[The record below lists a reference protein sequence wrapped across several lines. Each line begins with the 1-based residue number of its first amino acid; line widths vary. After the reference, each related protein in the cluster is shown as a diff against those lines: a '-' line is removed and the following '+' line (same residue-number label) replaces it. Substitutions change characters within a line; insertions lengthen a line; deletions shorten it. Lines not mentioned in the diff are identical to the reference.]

1 MAFQKKE
8 WKSGDTLSH
17 VELNRI
23 EEGILEN
30 SQIEIP
36 EIPDMNNVV
45 KYKEF
50 SAGVDPSKRKTIQ
63 LENFDTISAKST
75 TGTPHNLIMLSK
87 WDKVDVGAR
96 GVTMNLNT
104 KDRIQ
109 VNDSDYVA
117 LDSEVKKVKEQVE
130 PIAEKVQ
137 VVETKVGEVESKATG
152 LGEQVAEIKSKAE
165 AVESTVTE
173 LEPKVT
179 EVESKVTEV
188 DNKVMQVQ
196 EKVTAIET
204 KVDEYK
210 ADPLK
215 IGDIVWG
222 EGLVGYFP
230 NDTTGATYEIPNSE
244 DGLKHI
250 VCDEVHIWDQYYT
263 LVLDRVIDEETQA
276 EKMVVGK
283 KSTHTHHDVR
293 GKFELACTY
302 NKNIQFTLDKMDDGR
317 VKIKCFNFWRKIG

>member
-23 EEGILEN
+23 EEGILQN

-36 EIPDMNNVV
+36 EIPDMTDVV
-45 KYKEF
+45 KFTEF
-50 SAGVDPSKRKTIQ
+50 SAGVDPAKRKTIV
-63 LENFDTISAKST
+63 LENFDTISSKDT
-75 TGTPHNLIMLSK
+75 KGQGHNLLMLSK
-87 WDKVDVGAR
+87 WDKVDIGAP
-96 GVTMNLNT
+96 GVIMNLNT

-109 VNDSDYVA
+109 VNDEDSVA
-117 LDSEVKKVKEQVE
+117 LKSE
-130 PIAEKVQ
+130 
-137 VVETKVGEVESKATG
+137 
-152 LGEQVAEIKSKAE
+152 LD
-165 AVESTVTE
+165 AVS
-173 LEPKVT
+173 
-179 EVESKVTEV
+179 
-188 DNKVMQVQ
+188 
-196 EKVTAIET
+196 EKVTTAEGKLTDLTNTVTSLSSKDTEIEQSLN
-204 KVDEYK
+204 EYK
-210 ADPLK
+210 SEKIK

-250 VCDEVHIWDQYYT
+250 VCDEVHIWDQYYM
-263 LVLDRVIDEETQA
+263 VLDRVIDEETQA

>member
-23 EEGILEN
+23 EEGILQN

-36 EIPDMNNVV
+36 DMKDVV
-45 KYKEF
+45 KFTEF
-50 SAGVDPSKRKTIQ
+50 SAGVDPAKRKTIV
-63 LENFDTISAKST
+63 LENFDTISSKDT
-75 TGTPHNLIMLSK
+75 KGQGHNLLMLSK
-87 WDKVDVGAR
+87 WDKVDVGAP
-96 GVTMNLNT
+96 GVIMNLNT

-109 VNDSDYVA
+109 VNDEDSVA
-117 LDSEVKKVKEQVE
+117 LKSE
-130 PIAEKVQ
+130 
-137 VVETKVGEVESKATG
+137 
-152 LGEQVAEIKSKAE
+152 LD
-165 AVESTVTE
+165 AVS
-173 LEPKVT
+173 
-179 EVESKVTEV
+179 
-188 DNKVMQVQ
+188 
-196 EKVTAIET
+196 EKVTTAEGKVTDLTNTVTSLSSKDTEIEQSLN
-204 KVDEYK
+204 EYK
-210 ADPLK
+210 SEKIK

-222 EGLVGYFP
+222 EGLIGYFP

-250 VCDEVHIWDQYYT
+250 VCDEVHIWDQYYK
-263 LVLDRVIDEETQA
+263 LVLDRVTDEETQE
-276 EKMVVGK
+276 EKMVIGK

-293 GKFELACTY
+293 GKFELVCTY

>member
-23 EEGILEN
+23 EDGILQN

-36 EIPDMNNVV
+36 EIPDMTDVV
-45 KYKEF
+45 KFTEF
-50 SAGVDPSKRKTIQ
+50 SAGVDPAKRKTIV
-63 LENFDTISAKST
+63 LENFDTISSKDT
-75 TGTPHNLIMLSK
+75 KGQGHNLLMLSK
-87 WDKVDVGAR
+87 WDQVDDGAP
-96 GVTMNLNT
+96 GVSMNLNT

-109 VNDSDYVA
+109 VNDEDSVA
-117 LDSEVKKVKEQVE
+117 LKSE
-130 PIAEKVQ
+130 
-137 VVETKVGEVESKATG
+137 
-152 LGEQVAEIKSKAE
+152 LD
-165 AVESTVTE
+165 AVS
-173 LEPKVT
+173 
-179 EVESKVTEV
+179 
-188 DNKVMQVQ
+188 
-196 EKVTAIET
+196 EKVTTAEGKLTDLTNTVTSLSSKDTEIEQSLN
-204 KVDEYK
+204 EYK
-210 ADPLK
+210 SEKIK

-276 EKMVVGK
+276 EKMVIGK

-293 GKFELACTY
+293 GKFELVCTY

>member
-1 MAFQKKE
+1 
-8 WKSGDTLSH
+8 
-17 VELNRI
+17 
-23 EEGILEN
+23 
-30 SQIEIP
+30 
-36 EIPDMNNVV
+36 MNNVV

-50 SAGVDPSKRKTIQ
+50 SAGVDPAKRKTIQ

-137 VVETKVGEVESKATG
+137 VVETKVGEVES
-152 LGEQVAEIKSKAE
+152 
-165 AVESTVTE
+165 TVTE
-173 LEPKVT
+173 LETKVT

-210 ADPLK
+210 ADSLK

-283 KSTHTHHDVR
+283 KSTPTHHDVR

>member
-50 SAGVDPSKRKTIQ
+50 SAGVDPAKRKTIQ

-75 TGTPHNLIMLSK
+75 
-87 WDKVDVGAR
+87 
-96 GVTMNLNT
+96 
-104 KDRIQ
+104 
-109 VNDSDYVA
+109 
-117 LDSEVKKVKEQVE
+117 
-130 PIAEKVQ
+130 
-137 VVETKVGEVESKATG
+137 
-152 LGEQVAEIKSKAE
+152 
-165 AVESTVTE
+165 TVTE

-293 GKFELACTY
+293 GKFELVCTY

>member
-23 EEGILEN
+23 EDGILQN

-36 EIPDMNNVV
+36 EIPDMTDVV
-45 KYKEF
+45 KFTEF
-50 SAGVDPSKRKTIQ
+50 SAGVDPAKRKTIV
-63 LENFDTISAKST
+63 LENFDTISSKDT
-75 TGTPHNLIMLSK
+75 KGQGHNLLMLSK
-87 WDKVDVGAR
+87 WDKVDVGAP
-96 GVTMNLNT
+96 GVIMNLNT

-109 VNDSDYVA
+109 VNDEDSVA
-117 LDSEVKKVKEQVE
+117 LKSE
-130 PIAEKVQ
+130 
-137 VVETKVGEVESKATG
+137 
-152 LGEQVAEIKSKAE
+152 LD
-165 AVESTVTE
+165 AVS
-173 LEPKVT
+173 
-179 EVESKVTEV
+179 
-188 DNKVMQVQ
+188 
-196 EKVTAIET
+196 EKVTTAEEKLTDLTNTVTSLSSKDTEIEQSLN
-204 KVDEYK
+204 EYK
-210 ADPLK
+210 SEKIK

-276 EKMVVGK
+276 EKMVIGK

-293 GKFELACTY
+293 GKFELVCTY